1 MLAVEALEIL
11 GQIQVLVIDK
21 LQVVSYKWLS
31 RNFSVSSNHAKRLLQ
46 EFVDK
51 HGNNLEVLYSL
62 SGWLKNNSGTYCIRL
77 ASGQKLEE
85 VMKEFDGTCSVEV
98 YSIQSC
104 LPRDLAVLWNAEFV
118 QAEELFNQPSTV
130 ENCLR
135 NNRFGGISNFF
146 VKRAVN
152 GQSAAVSSTSQLKD
166 NVGIVQTKAS
176 NVTKDENLQPQQEN
190 RGQFGVK
197 EELKSSSTVG
207 SVDKTNQNVGEY
219 TKKTHPVKESSNP
232 LQAKR
237 KGIPNEKTSTGPGG
251 SLATLWGRA
260 SVKSKPSSMA
270 SRSTSDIAIAANTA
284 DAQICAEEAA
294 DAESSDEEGYK
305 LCYKRESNGS
315 STRKRQ
321 FIINYS
327 DEEDDDDNV
336 VSLASPIPP
345 KEKSFS
351 DTMQSAENLNVE
363 KEILCT
369 NKLERETLVNKQDID
384 DKSHGLSSE
393 KSCIANAS
401 FQKAENNFQNDLAS
415 TNGKDTAPMAS
426 KRKKVVKTRIDE
438 RGREVTEVVWDE
450 PVCSRMPT
458 AAIKEQSTASNAP
471 PNTGI
476 KGGTKKPLKGGEVM
490 KEFDG
495 TCSVEVYSIQSCLP
509 RDLAVLW
516 NAEFVQAEE
525 LFNQPSTVENCLRN
539 NRFGGISNFFVKRA
553 VNGQSA
559 AVSSTS
565 QLKDNVGI
573 VQTKASNVTKDENLQ
588 PQQENRGQFGVKEEL
603 KSSSTVGSVDKTNQ
617 NVGEYTKKTHPVKES
632 SNPLQAKR
640 KGIPNEKTSTGPGGS
655 LATLWGRA
663 SVKSKPSSM
672 ASRSTSDIAIAAN
685 TADAQICAEEA
696 ADAESSDEEG
706 YKLCYKRESNGSSTR
721 KRQFI
726 INYSDEE
733 DDDDNVVSLASPIPP
748 KEKSFS
754 DTMQSAENLNVEKE
768 ILRTNKL
775 ERETLVNKQDIDDE
789 SHGLSSEKSSIA
801 NASFQ
806 KAENNFQNDLA
817 STNGK
822 DTAPASKRKKVVK
835 TRIDERGRE
844 VTEVVWDEPVC
855 SKDADKDKTTN
866 DARPTAAIKEQAT
879 ASNAQPN
886 TGIKGG
892 TKKPLKG
899 GGKDT
904 KQGKILSFF
913 KKI

>member
-31 RNFSVSSNHAKRLLQ
+31 RNFSVSSNQAKRLLQ

-85 VMKEFDGTCSVEV
+85 VMKKFDATCSVEV

-104 LPRDLAVLWNAEFV
+104 LPKDLAVLWNAEFV

-135 NNRFGGISNFF
+135 NNRFGGISNCF

-176 NVTKDENLQPQQEN
+176 NVTKDESLQPQQEN

-197 EELKSSSTVG
+197 EGLKSSNTVG
-207 SVDKTNQNVGEY
+207 SVDNTNQNVGEY

-237 KGIPNEKTSTGPGG
+237 KGIPSEKTSTGPGG
-251 SLATLWGRA
+251 SLATMWGRA
-260 SVKSKPSSMA
+260 SVKSKPS
-270 SRSTSDIAIAANTA
+270 NTA

-294 DAESSDEEGYK
+294 DAESSDEEGYE

-345 KEKSFS
+345 NEKSFS
-351 DTMQSAENLNVE
+351 DTTQSAENLNVE
-363 KEILCT
+363 KDILCT

-393 KSCIANAS
+393 KSSIANAS
-401 FQKAENNFQNDLAS
+401 LQKVENNFQNDLGS

-450 PVCSRMPT
+450 PVSSKDADKDKTTNDARPT
-458 AAIKEQSTASNAP
+458 VAIKEQATGSNAP

-476 KGGTKKPLKGGEVM
+476 KGGTKKPG
-490 KEFDG
+490 
-495 TCSVEVYSIQSCLP
+495 
-509 RDLAVLW
+509 
-516 NAEFVQAEE
+516 
-525 LFNQPSTVENCLRN
+525 
-539 NRFGGISNFFVKRA
+539 
-553 VNGQSA
+553 
-559 AVSSTS
+559 
-565 QLKDNVGI
+565 
-573 VQTKASNVTKDENLQ
+573 
-588 PQQENRGQFGVKEEL
+588 
-603 KSSSTVGSVDKTNQ
+603 
-617 NVGEYTKKTHPVKES
+617 
-632 SNPLQAKR
+632 
-640 KGIPNEKTSTGPGGS
+640 
-655 LATLWGRA
+655 
-663 SVKSKPSSM
+663 
-672 ASRSTSDIAIAAN
+672 
-685 TADAQICAEEA
+685 
-696 ADAESSDEEG
+696 
-706 YKLCYKRESNGSSTR
+706 
-721 KRQFI
+721 
-726 INYSDEE
+726 
-733 DDDDNVVSLASPIPP
+733 
-748 KEKSFS
+748 
-754 DTMQSAENLNVEKE
+754 
-768 ILRTNKL
+768 
-775 ERETLVNKQDIDDE
+775 
-789 SHGLSSEKSSIA
+789 
-801 NASFQ
+801 
-806 KAENNFQNDLA
+806 
-817 STNGK
+817 
-822 DTAPASKRKKVVK
+822 
-835 TRIDERGRE
+835 
-844 VTEVVWDEPVC
+844 
-855 SKDADKDKTTN
+855 
-866 DARPTAAIKEQAT
+866 
-879 ASNAQPN
+879 
-886 TGIKGG
+886 
-892 TKKPLKG
+892 KG

-904 KQGKILSFF
+904 KQGNILSFF